1 MKKCKSIIICL
12 SIILVM
18 YLVFVAVDCIRL
30 RYAVSYTKP
39 LVTLSEKVTENRVT
53 YSGLGYNVSYYRDR
67 VTTINNDVI
76 LIGGTGAYGAE
87 FRLFNKI
94 LIWAWVE

>member
-39 LVTLSEKVTENRVT
+39 FVTLSEKVTENRVT